1 MAQYRGWLRP
11 AAVVPAGNPPARGH
25 VLEAHAPIHRLSHSC
40 SPRAAPGPVRRDS
53 PHCHGEAIMDPE
65 RAQALLLKAAEKH
78 VDLTPHPSSQTCA
91 RATPSSTGH
100 LRSVCVCVRVCV
112 RACVLSRT
120 RPHPTPLHYPTT
132 LLACVPSRA
141 CACLLVCVRACVCAC
156 VRACVRAWCVRAV
169 RGACRAWCVCA
180 CACRRVG
187 PAGWL
192 AGLRGGQQVGALRIC
207 VDPLSR
213 VLVLPWPVSPVAS
226 ALARWSAAAGGWG
239 GTGRRHEARACVRA
253 CLRPLAHAT
262 PPYPLFHHPSCVCAV
277 MCLCACLCACV
288 RACAHARVRACVRGA
303 SARARVGAWARR
315 ADWRACGAGICIG
328 LQSRVLVLPWPVSPV
343 ASALARLPVAAG
355 GWGWGVRGKARGTRA
370 CD

>member
-1 MAQYRGWLRP
+1 
-11 AAVVPAGNPPARGH
+11 
-25 VLEAHAPIHRLSHSC
+25 
-40 SPRAAPGPVRRDS
+40 
-53 PHCHGEAIMDPE
+53 MDPE

-78 VDLTPHPSSQTCA
+78 VDLTPHPSSQICA

-120 RPHPTPLHYPTT
+120 RPHPTPPHYPTT

-141 CACLLVCVRACVCAC
+141 CACLLVCVRMCVCAC
-156 VRACVRAWCVRAV
+156 VVC
-169 RGACRAWCVCA
+169 ACRAWCVCA

-226 ALARWSAAAGGWG
+226 ALARTMARWSAAAGGE
-239 GTGRRHEARACVRA
+239 GTRRVRACVRA
-253 CLRPLAHAT
+253 CVLSRTRPHPIHFSITL
-262 PPYPLFHHPSCVCAV
+262 LVCVPSC
-277 MCLCACLCACV
+277 ACVPACVRAYVRARMRACV
-288 RACAHARVRACVRGA
+288 RACVVRPRVRV
-303 SARARVGAWARR
+303 SARWPGGRTG
-315 ADWRACGAGICIG
+315 GPAGPG
-328 LQSRVLVLPWPVSPV
+328 
-343 ASALARLPVAAG
+343 SALASSPGSWCCPGRSRQWPVPWPGCRWLRVVRVGGYGARHEAQGHATDPRVLVAAG
-355 GWGWGVRGKARGTRA
+355 GLWWCV
-370 CD
+370 

>member
-1 MAQYRGWLRP
+1 
-11 AAVVPAGNPPARGH
+11 
-25 VLEAHAPIHRLSHSC
+25 
-40 SPRAAPGPVRRDS
+40 
-53 PHCHGEAIMDPE
+53 MDPE

-78 VDLTPHPSSQTCA
+78 VDLTLHPSSQTCA

-132 LLACVPSRA
+132 LLAYVPSRA
-141 CACLLVCVRACVCAC
+141 CACLLACVHMCACVC

-288 RACAHARVRACVRGA
+288 RAYVRARMRACMRACVVRPRVRV
-303 SARARVGAWARR
+303 SARGPGGRTG
-315 ADWRACGAGICIG
+315 GHAGPG
-328 LQSRVLVLPWPVSPV
+328 
-343 ASALARLPVAAG
+343 SALASSPGSWCCPGRSRQWPVPWPGCRWLRVVGVGGGTGQGTRHKGMRLIRGCWLLLGVFG
-355 GWGWGVRGKARGTRA
+355 GVCNIYEARGGFGCIHTRRA
-370 CD
+370 GC